1 LNGNSCVGGNKKDS
15 LRIALPHL
23 LLLTLVFFLTFIA
36 RVIFSP
42 LLPEIEKLLG
52 IDHGAAGSLFLFISI
67 GYFIS
72 ILLSSKVSEW
82 IGHKNTIVLSVF
94 SCGVI
99 LILIGTFESLLAIR
113 MGLFLLGYGAGLYLQ
128 SGLAT
133 ILALVSPAYAA
144 RGMSVHEL
152 APNLGFVIAPLL
164 CTTILLYY
172 SYHVVLYSL
181 GTLLICVAGIYMIYG
196 YNGVIETRGMD
207 RQSMRTVLK
216 MVSFWQM
223 VVLLSLAICSTLGL
237 YSMLPLYLIT
247 EHGMEK
253 EAANTLV
260 AFSRVSSVFMPLVGG
275 WMGDRIGNGRV
286 LRYILFAAG
295 ILTIPFGLLSG
306 IPLLVFVVVQPMVA
320 VCFFPSAFAVLSRL
334 GGSVA
339 RGTAVALCVP
349 LAFLIG
355 GGVLP
360 MCIGFMGD
368 YFSLAAGFSVVGVMT
383 AGIALIVGR
392 GKQLLVPYS

>member
-1 LNGNSCVGGNKKDS
+1 MKCNFGGGGSKNDS
-15 LRIALPHL
+15 LRTALPHL
-23 LLLTLVFFLTFIA
+23 LLLTSIFFLTFIA

-42 LLPEIEKLLG
+42 LLPEIEKSLG

-67 GYFIS
+67 GYFVS
-72 ILLSSKVSEW
+72 ILLSSKVSE
-82 IGHKNTIVLSVF
+82 IVGHKNTIVLSVF
-94 SCGVI
+94 SCGVM
-99 LILIGTFESLLAIR
+99 LILIGTFESLAAIR
-113 MGLFLLGYGAGLYLQ
+113 LGLFFLGYGAGLYLQ

-133 ILALVSPAYAA
+133 ILALVPSSYVA

-152 APNLGFVIAPLL
+152 APNLGFVIAPLV

-181 GTLLICVAGIYMIYG
+181 GILLICVAGIYMARG
-196 YNGVIETRGMD
+196 YNGAMQTKGMD
-207 RQSMRTVLK
+207 RKSIGVVLRMRP
-216 MVSFWQM
+216 FWQM

-260 AFSRVSSVFMPLVGG
+260 AFSRISSVFMPLVGG
-275 WMGDRIGNGRV
+275 WMGDRIGNGKV
-286 LRYILFAAG
+286 LRYILFTAG
-295 ILTIPFGLLSG
+295 MLTIPMGLLSG
-306 IPLLVFVVVQPMVA
+306 IPLLVFVVLQPMVA
-320 VCFFPSAFAVLSRL
+320 VCFFPSAFAVLSHL
-334 GGSVA
+334 GGSAV

-349 LAFLIG
+349 LAFLLG
-355 GGVLP
+355 GGVIP

-368 YFSLAAGFSVVGVMT
+368 SFSLAVGFSVVGVVT
-383 AGIALIVGR
+383 AVLAVIFGR
-392 GKQLLVPYS
+392 GKQLLAF